1 MTPREKDCLDAIK
14 ALTVDGVA
22 PTIQEIADHIGLKSK
37 SGAHR
42 LVESLEAQGLLTR
55 GPILWRNHGARKLA
69 VVGQFDTTSLDRLS
83 HADLLALRTD
93 IDRRLGA

>member
-22 PTIQEIADHIGLKSK
+22 PTVQELANHIGLKSK
-37 SGAHR
+37 SGAYR
-42 LVESLEAQGLLTR
+42 LIESLEAQGLVTR

-69 VVGQFDTTSLDRLS
+69 VVGHFDSSALDRMS
-83 HADLLALRTD
+83 HADLLALRSQ
-93 IDRRLGA
+93 IDRKLAA